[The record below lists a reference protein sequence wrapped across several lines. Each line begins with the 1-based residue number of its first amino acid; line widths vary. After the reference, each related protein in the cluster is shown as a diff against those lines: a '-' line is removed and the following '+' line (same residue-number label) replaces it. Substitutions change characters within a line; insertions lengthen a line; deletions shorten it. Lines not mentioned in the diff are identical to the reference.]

1 MKSMKA
7 QGLLLDNICYNK
19 GMSEKIST
27 NIDNQESLPT
37 ANGLETLEGYVPPES
52 PESPDL
58 NSTPSPAETSSTSS
72 NLSQAEKIAEARQ
85 AVEESLRGAKVLSE
99 AGVHQRLPSVESSF
113 QRARRKKE
121 KLPGR
126 PGERRTLAYLR
137 RLENMI
143 NTRRP
148 LKEPDT
154 KEEIQDSEERRQ
166 RERRLWDASIDSLVV
181 SEEDLPAITTI
192 NKEDIIREQRETLE
206 EWANYFTRED
216 NPFPLWFKVYAWDG
230 LSKMGKFDRENKKFR
245 KRDSDTTAP
254 YPKLQPA
261 VLAKTYEL
269 IQSQFDSKGDR
280 PGVPNQGELT
290 KLLENG
296 NFAPIYAHFWLEQ
309 KAVIPTPEKAEDVH
323 GQWVEYL
330 PGEEE
335 KISAAAEG
343 TPWCI
348 AGSPATA
355 KQYLGPKGPENKA
368 KFLLFH
374 LNNPSTGDLSE
385 SACASIRLDE
395 DGKVAEISGI
405 VGGDKQILEDSLT
418 GIVEEKCMSLPGGEE
433 YKKAFADKKELIRL
447 SGKIKN
453 GEELSKEELEFL
465 YEVRGPINNINH
477 ASDPKISELRIAY
490 GIENAVQAGVPI
502 AKLPE
507 VLRSKELAHSM
518 DYLLANGVSL
528 DQIIKH
534 LDSEDVVENIEQ
546 LMSKGMSIDRITKYI
561 NNRDVS
567 KNFERLR
574 SLGASFARLAKGAYY
589 PKKLDELVNLGAD
602 INEVII
608 NSDAVWL
615 YRDEV
620 GEQEDPTFF
629 IIEQDLDEL
638 ISKGAEPEMLKS
650 IIIKQQLNRSLGIND
665 SNIDRI
671 LSAGFSID
679 DIARGADSDD
689 LMSIGEIYED
699 ANGGFIFIKNNNFEI
714 MLDRGADPKI
724 LASRIPR
731 SVYRKRILA
740 YRFKK
745 LFGLKTGTKFK
756 HQPLES
762 L

>member
-1 MKSMKA
+1 MKA
-7 QGLLLDNICYNK
+7 QGLFLDNICYNK

-27 NIDNQESLPT
+27 DINNQESLPT
-37 ANGLETLEGYVPPES
+37 ANGFETLEGYVPPES

-72 NLSQAEKIAEARQ
+72 NLSQAEKITEARQ
-85 AVEESLRGAKVLSE
+85 AVEESLRGAKVLSR
-99 AGVHQRLPSVESSF
+99 VDIQRLPIVESSF
-113 QRARRKKE
+113 QEARSKKE

-148 LKEPDT
+148 LEEPDT
-154 KEEIQDSEERRQ
+154 KKEQDSEERRQ
-166 RERRLWDASIDSLVV
+166 RERRLWDASIDNLVA

-296 NFAPIYAHFWLEQ
+296 NFAPIYTHFWLEQ

-348 AGSPATA
+348 AGSPATV

-374 LNNPSTGDLSE
+374 LNDPSTGDLSE

-395 DGKVAEISGI
+395 DGKVVEISGI
-405 VGGDKQILEDSLT
+405 AGGDKQILEDSLT

-447 SGKIKN
+447 SDKLKN

-465 YEVRGPINNINH
+465 YEVRGPIKDINH

-490 GIENAVQAGVPI
+490 GIENAVQAGVPVT
-502 AKLPE
+502 KLSE
-507 VLRSKELAHSM
+507 VLRSKELVHSM
-518 DYLLANGVSL
+518 DYLMANGVSL
-528 DQIIKH
+528 DQIMKR
-534 LDSEDVVENIEQ
+534 LDSEDITENIEQ
-546 LMSKGMSIDRITKYI
+546 LMNRGVSIDNIISRMD
-561 NNRDVS
+561 NRDVS

-574 SLGASFARLAKGAYY
+574 SLGASFAKLAKGAYY

-602 INEVII
+602 INEVIA

-620 GEQEDPTFF
+620 GEHEDPTFF

-650 IIIKQQLNRSLGIND
+650 IIIKQQLRRGLGIKD

-671 LSAGFSID
+671 LDAGFSID

-689 LMSIGEIYED
+689 LMGIGEIYED
-699 ANGGFIFIKNNNFEI
+699 ENEGFTKYNNFEI
-714 MLDRGADPKI
+714 MLDKGADPKI

-731 SVYRKRILA
+731 SVYRRRILA